1 MKNAR
6 IAYIIIFAAIAI
18 ALIATVIAVIAM
30 AKEKPTVAITF
41 DVEYPY
47 GVPDNLLEQTSEQEW
62 INAIND
68 IVEIAESNDVVFQF
82 NVLGKTA
89 EKYPQLIKELSLSQD
104 VSCHTYSHLY
114 QTELNSSQKE
124 FEISKC
130 KETVESVITE
140 EIVGNR
146 FPFTDC
152 DNESFAFLEAY
163 GYKWDSSLFAF
174 SLAEL
179 KPYSYKGIIEF
190 PIFTMDDW
198 EYFIYEN
205 KTDADK
211 FYDILYSDITSIKDK
226 DAVYVVL
233 LHPWVLSLDE
243 SRIDGLDSFIEKLKE
258 SEIKIDSLD
267 KIYKRVIA

>member
-6 IAYIIIFAAIAI
+6 IVVFAAIAI
-18 ALIATVIAVIAM
+18 AVIATVIAVIAM

-47 GVPDNLLEQTSEQEW
+47 GVPDELLEQTSEQEW
-62 INAIND
+62 LNAISE
-68 IVEIAESNDVVFQF
+68 IAKIAESNDIVFQF

-89 EKYPQLIKELSLSQD
+89 EEYPQLIKELSLSQD

-130 KETVESVITE
+130 KEVLESTTAK
-140 EIVGNR
+140 EIAGNR
-146 FPFTDC
+146 FPYTDC
-152 DNESFAFLEAY
+152 DNESFVLLEAY
-163 GYKWDSSLFAF
+163 DYKWDSSLWAS

-179 KPYSYKGIIEF
+179 KPYSYKGILEF
-190 PIFTMDDW
+190 PILTTSDW
-198 EYFIYEN
+198 DYFIYEN

-211 FYDILYSDITSIKDK
+211 FYDILYKDITNIRDK

-243 SRIDGLDSFIEKLKE
+243 SRINGLDTFVKKLKE
-258 SEIKIDSLD
+258 SKIKIDSLD
-267 KIYKRVIA
+267 KIYKRLIA